1 MVVQP
6 QPLMNEILTVQE
18 VANYLRVSRVTIWRW
33 CKQGVLPASRIGRNW
48 RINREDLLMMLEST
62 EDLLDLG
69 FH

>member
-1 MVVQP
+1 MLVQP

-62 EDLLDLG
+62 EELLDLG